1 MRGECEC
8 PGGGGPAPGVAR
20 SYSAELCTHRRRV
33 QRRSPRPRV
42 CALTSFSTILACS
55 TLLLLLFTQPT
66 ARVQQTGSAVAHM
79 RLALAEELH
88 KLAARRTAGSGEAAM
103 SALAESAEQ
112 KMLNAVM
119 KQARAQVEA
128 EKAEAKRKLERTE
141 VRDFATPVQAVV
153 AHNNKPR
160 DSHTHAQG
168 RMRAEE
174 TVAAALA
181 KTLGANASKAVSVLQ
196 ATNTTSRG
204 SAVPVLA
211 APRHAQDGTRNAT
224 VSAIHPLSQQALQ
237 RSPDRA
243 TAPVTA
249 VSYRNR
255 PLATFIPSG
264 QSGVRYGPS
273 PVGHKK
279 REEDEQVMLQLGTML
294 WIAVSVFAVMASAK
308 TIRGHLRQRAQ
319 VKLLQEV
326 ADLQRRRDLGMISE
340 GEFRRALEPL
350 LETLNAKRDK
360 ASPPNTCPRTQTV
373 SEVDRLKSSYA
384 RQLSAARIGLVLFD
398 SDGDM
403 GFVVRTVKPGSAAA
417 LSRKI
422 HAGDRLLSIGGTYI
436 EDLSDEERN
445 NLAIRV
451 LREATLFV
459 VRRID
464 GTERQ
469 VMLACP
475 APVEIPGDLDR
486 VSHSEVAMTGEKADP
501 IEKLRAQVRA
511 EVCSVDTT
519 PQCGAIPPAGNAELE
534 RVSKEVEAVAQ
545 RLDQV
550 RSEIQTRF
558 EPSRQDAT
566 KGEGQEVHA
575 SSPRGGTRQEDIK
588 RASCA
593 KLPRSTG
600 TQTLDEAKFTD
611 RIFARDD
618 AKSGSS
624 FSLGLYVPSFD
635 WSWKSTR
642 KDEGRSAGAAPS
654 YAYGSISQSA
664 ESKVQESQE
673 EICETDELMSNAWPH
688 LPVPCVE
695 QPVTS
700 QYRAKS
706 SSSWPAWL
714 REDGKIVRG
723 WKRAK
728 KRCDKDLE
736 QPAIRAVLALIL
748 LVSSICVAAALA
760 PVALLKAVAVLMSGI
775 CSALMVSLFSN
786 FMLSVAVESS
796 NADSIVMSACLS
808 SKASAVSD
816 EDDHYVDWLISI
828 TAGCGAGQTRRISAY
843 NASTKTLFIS
853 RPWECDPDMTSTCV
867 LYVDPWLNPMSIF
880 EHIFSQHEPLEAPRL
895 TRRDAPPDLHQRL
908 RHMHD
913 SKRLSA
919 TAPPPKTAP
928 KPLSAEERIKDYI
941 DIVESQSGSATS
953 YERRRQQHRAAW
965 ADENLAPPD
974 GPPDSFQRG
983 TPQLFL
989 TARDTDPQNVR
1000 KVDEAAGPRTRPAPS
1015 VATYQGRPEASYQD
1029 ALAFL
1034 EAATSAYAHERDSAG
1049 PHAASSDAT
1058 YRDPPSLQDGYSHPR

>member
-1 MRGECEC
+1 MSVLFEA

-33 QRRSPRPRV
+33 ERRSPRPRV
-42 CALTSFSTILACS
+42 CALMSSSTLLACC

-66 ARVQQTGSAVAHM
+66 ARVQQTGSATAHM
-79 RLALAEELH
+79 RVALAEELQ
-88 KLAARRTAGSGEAAM
+88 KLA
-103 SALAESAEQ
+103 AESAEE
-112 KMLNAVM
+112 KMLDAVM
-119 KQARAQVEA
+119 QQARAQVVA
-128 EKAEAKRKLERTE
+128 EHAEAKRKLERAE

-153 AHNNKPR
+153 AHSNKPGEAFVVPSAR

-168 RMRAEE
+168 RKREKE
-174 TVAAALA
+174 PVAAALA
-181 KTLGANASKAVSVLQ
+181 RNLGANTFKAVSVLQ
-196 ATNTTSRG
+196 ATNTSSRG
-204 SAVPVLA
+204 AVPVLG
-211 APRHAQDGTRNAT
+211 APRHEQNGTRNAS

-237 RSPDRA
+237 RSPGRA
-243 TAPVTA
+243 TATVKA

-264 QSGVRYGPS
+264 QSGVRYALPARGPS
-273 PVGHKK
+273 PVVHTM

-294 WIAVSVFAVMASAK
+294 WIAVSVFAIMASAK
-308 TIRGHLRQRAQ
+308 TIGGHLRQRAQ

-326 ADLQRRRDLGMISE
+326 ADLQSRRDLGMISE
-340 GEFRRALEPL
+340 EEFRRELEPL
-350 LETLNAKRDK
+350 LGTFNAKCEK
-360 ASPPNTCPRTQTV
+360 ASPPNMFPRTQTV

-384 RQLSAARIGLVLFD
+384 RQLSAARIGLVLFG

-436 EDLSDEERN
+436 EDLNDEERN

-469 VMLACP
+469 VMLECP

-486 VSHSEVAMTGEKADP
+486 VSHSEVAIAGKKADP
-501 IEKLRAQVRA
+501 VEQLRAQIRA
-511 EVCSVDTT
+511 EVCTVDAT
-519 PQCGAIPPAGNAELE
+519 PQGGATPPAGNAELE
-534 RVSKEVEAVAQ
+534 RVSKEVEAAAQ
-545 RLDQV
+545 RLDQ
-550 RSEIQTRF
+550 
-558 EPSRQDAT
+558 
-566 KGEGQEVHA
+566 GL
-575 SSPRGGTRQEDIK
+575 K
-588 RASCA
+588 RVSGDVA
-593 KLPRSTG
+593 KVSD
-600 TQTLDEAKFTD
+600 QKFDPKTFL
-611 RIFARDD
+611 RRMYY
-618 AKSGSS
+618 G
-624 FSLGLYVPSFD
+624 
-635 WSWKSTR
+635 
-642 KDEGRSAGAAPS
+642 
-654 YAYGSISQSA
+654 YGSISHSA
-664 ESKVQESQE
+664 DAKVQESRE
-673 EICETDELMSNAWPH
+673 EACESDELMSNAWPH
-688 LPVPCVE
+688 LPVPGVE
-695 QPVTS
+695 QPATS
-700 QYRAKS
+700 HYRAKS

-714 REDGKIVRG
+714 REDGEIARG

-728 KRCDKDLE
+728 ERCDKDLE

-748 LVSSICVAAALA
+748 LVTSICVAAALA

-989 TARDTDPQNVR
+989 TARDTDPQNVY